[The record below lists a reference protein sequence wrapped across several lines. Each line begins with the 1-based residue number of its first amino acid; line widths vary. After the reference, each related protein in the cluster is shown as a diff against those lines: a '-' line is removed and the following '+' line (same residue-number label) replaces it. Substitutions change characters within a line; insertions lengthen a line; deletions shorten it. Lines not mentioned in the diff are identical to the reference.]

1 MLEKLNVEGEKLGA
15 WRELMQG
22 GGEQDGKEKCN
33 LQQKRKS
40 AFIPGAQRTRSG
52 CTVCE
57 SVGGKVS
64 ELGLQDGERPESHNG
79 EAEGSNFLNLVVCA
93 SSEQDKTKTGVFKDS
108 SKDGCHSWQ
117 GNGTEKRST
126 IL

>member
-1 MLEKLNVEGEKLGA
+1 MEKKNAIFSKKESQLSSQ
-15 WRELMQG
+15 EL
-22 GGEQDGKEKCN
+22 K
-33 LQQKRKS
+33 
-40 AFIPGAQRTRSG
+40 
-52 CTVCE
+52 
-57 SVGGKVS
+57 
-64 ELGLQDGERPESHNG
+64 ELGQVALSVNQWEGRCQNWGCRMERPESHNG

>member
-1 MLEKLNVEGEKLGA
+1 MEGEKLGA

-64 ELGLQDGERPESHNG
+64 ELGLQDGETG